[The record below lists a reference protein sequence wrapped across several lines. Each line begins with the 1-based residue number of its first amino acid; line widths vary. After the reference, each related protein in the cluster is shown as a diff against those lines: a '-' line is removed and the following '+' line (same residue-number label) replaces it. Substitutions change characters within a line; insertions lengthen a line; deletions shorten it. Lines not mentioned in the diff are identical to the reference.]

1 MFANKSSRLLVVGAI
16 IVSFVVGVP
25 RSFSDD
31 ISDLQDAVKNAEADV
46 AKAQKEAADNR
57 PNDATKGAEDK
68 LDDAA
73 RKNGDTPGDLKTDKA
88 KQDAQKAED
97 TARTAADKAT
107 AASNDQDAAKAYRKA
122 LEKRREARTK
132 IKTALAKLKTIL
144 QKRLQHTS
152 DNDDIQNAVKDAA
165 KALKAAEQPI
175 AMLLPGPPTGDTL
188 AMLAAAGKV
197 KIDSNGTGETIG
209 HIADLVIQ
217 NLTDQPINC
226 VVPPM
231 ILESSS
237 GKNQHYACPKG
248 VSVALNPHDSATVP
262 MDGVCVDRSKPPVG
276 KGVTGDL
283 VVNEGN
289 PTIPQNPDSHI
300 PAKDAGK
307 LLRICTGKYD
317 AADKLQKDGALK
329 DLPYHDKQKQKD
341 IVVQWSTWTD
351 PQISEITGAPPAT
364 KEDLKK
370 VVYKQVEQNGPMTP
384 ETKKKVDQGID
395 TIFEKVELTT
405 AKAKDLEKPDTFAAE
420 NSGESSATGGVNVS
434 NDTPTPAPPPQT
446 QEKPKKY
453 KFPTPYVTPQT
464 QDVTPQT
471 QEKGPK
477 KWPKPIQDW
486 VDKKKA
492 AADADFKKKIA
503 QDAYTLAAHKF
514 FYEKSK
520 HYREV
525 YYEKEI
531 AKEKKD
537 QPFRTQ
543 EERQAYQ
550 DKIYKAD
557 KELKKL
563 EGELEKDFRETPE
576 GQKKSG
582 ERNDAEKAADK
593 AHDAEKEAGKNID
606 PATKEAVAAEEA
618 ERDKKAAETERAER
632 DRKAAE
638 AETEQAERDRKAA
651 GTDDQKKD
659 EKPRP

>member
-25 RSFSDD
+25 RSFSGDM
-31 ISDLQDAVKNAEADV
+31 SDLQDAVKNAEADV

-68 LDDAA
+68 LDDAV
-73 RKNGDTPGDLKTDKA
+73 RKNSDTPGDLKTDKA

-152 DNDDIQNAVKDAA
+152 DNEDIQNAVKDAA

-175 AMLLPGPPTGDTL
+175 AMLLPGRPTGDTL
-188 AMLAAAGKV
+188 AMLASSGKV

-248 VSVALNPHDSATVP
+248 VSVALNPHQEKTVP
-262 MDGVCVDRSKPPVG
+262 MDGVCVNRNKPPVG
-276 KGVTGDL
+276 KGVSGDL
-283 VVNEGN
+283 LVNEGN
-289 PTIPQNPDSHI
+289 PNIAQDPQSHLK
-300 PAKDAGK
+300 AKDADK
-307 LLRICTGKYD
+307 LLRIATSKYD

-351 PQISEITGAPPAT
+351 PQISEVTGAPPAT
-364 KEDLKK
+364 REDLKK

-384 ETKKKVDQGID
+384 ETKKKVDQGVD

-420 NSGESSATGGVNVS
+420 NSGESSATRGVNVS
-434 NDTPTPAPPPQT
+434 NDTPTPAPQT
-446 QEKPKKY
+446 QEKPKK
-453 KFPTPYVTPQT
+453 K
-464 QDVTPQT
+464 
-471 QEKGPK
+471 KKKK

-492 AADADFKKKIA
+492 ADEAEHKRADARTGYEEA
-503 QDAYTLAAHKF
+503 MYKF
-514 FYEKSK
+514 FHTSEHWLELDLKKS
-520 HYREV
+520 HTA
-525 YYEKEI
+525 
-531 AKEKKD
+531 AKASE
-537 QPFRTQ
+537 PGATQ
-543 EERQAYQ
+543 Q
-550 DKIYKAD
+550 DKDDDD
-557 KELKKL
+557 KVRKERTKL
-563 EGELEKDFRETPE
+563 EGELEKDFQKTPE
-576 GQKKSG
+576 GQKEFEKVT
-582 ERNDAEKAADK
+582 DADKAADK
-593 AHDAEKEAGKNID
+593 ANDAEKEAGKNID
-606 PATKEAVAAEEA
+606 PATKEAVQKAE
-618 ERDKKAAETERAER
+618 
-632 DRKAAE
+632 
-638 AETEQAERDRKAA
+638 
-651 GTDDQKKD
+651 DDAK
-659 EKPRP
+659 EWGN